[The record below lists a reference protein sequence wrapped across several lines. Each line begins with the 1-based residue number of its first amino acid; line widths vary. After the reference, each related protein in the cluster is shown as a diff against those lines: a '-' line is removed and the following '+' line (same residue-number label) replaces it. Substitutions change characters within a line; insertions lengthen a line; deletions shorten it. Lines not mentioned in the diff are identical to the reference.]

1 MKARS
6 FLLAVA
12 ATVVLLLTTALGLW
26 WAMAQQSPL
35 KIVGQPLVLP
45 RAARFV
51 PRNASLSLHW
61 LADPGRMPAYAQAV
75 APVSRRRQARDSTQQ
90 LRDGAFA
97 LAGLDFVGELAD
109 WIGPQVSL
117 SLFAPVSDAPAGWV
131 LALTSLDQDGAKRF
145 LQRFWQT
152 RSLAGTDLQ
161 ISRYRGMGVISG
173 RGALLGQDPQPI
185 ATALI
190 DDDLLLIA
198 SSRGVLEQSLDVSQL
213 DALHQLGDEALVADL
228 QQLGRG
234 AALLTA
240 DPVAMATWLGMP
252 RSISDDDDL
261 VGLVAALEPKGTAL
275 DLDAVLRFRQPLGG
289 AGTGGLQS
297 QSLMRS
303 AGGSASALALLSDP
317 AGLLSP
323 HDQDPVAQWL
333 APVLEETLQTLG
345 AEGASAVVGLDAG
358 PLLWKQGEE
367 GWLLGT
373 SSDQPGLE
381 AVDADLQVKG
391 LVRSAL
397 PSDGSALEVWTR
409 LARQRQRG
417 EASLQAQLAVALE
430 RESGQDW
437 WGQTLDALTTRQD
450 HSALEPRLDQLRALQ
465 DDGAAPLAQ
474 QLALATEPSR
484 AQLQKWRPWNLI
496 QSVAGRPLLPA
507 VKELALAVGTDQ
519 EEGSGEEGAG
529 QAGSHRLRLRAQL
542 RFG

>member
-12 ATVVLLLTTALGLW
+12 AAVLVLLTTALGLW

-35 KIVGQPLVLP
+35 KIVGQALVLP

-51 PRNASLSLHW
+51 PKDASLSLHW
-61 LADPGRMPAYAQAV
+61 LSDPVRMPAYAQAV

-117 SLFAPVSDAPAGWV
+117 SLLAPVADAPAGWV

-173 RGALLGQDPQPI
+173 RGALLGREPQPI

-213 DALHQLGDEALVADL
+213 DALHQLGDSALEADL
-228 QQLGRG
+228 KQLGRG

-240 DPVAMATWLGMP
+240 DPAAMATWLGMP
-252 RSISDDDDL
+252 SSISDRDDL
-261 VGLVAALEPKGTAL
+261 VGLVAALDPKGTAL
-275 DLDAVLRFRQPLGG
+275 NLDAVLRFRQPLGS
-289 AGTGGLQS
+289 AGNGITLS
-297 QSLMRS
+297 HSLLRS
-303 AGGSASALALLSDP
+303 AGGSASALAVLSDP
-317 AGLLSP
+317 AALLSP
-323 HDQDPVAQWL
+323 QSDAPVAQWL
-333 APVLEETLQTLG
+333 APVLQETLQTLG

-358 PLLWKQGEE
+358 PLLWEQGEE

-381 AVDADLQVKG
+381 AVDADLQAKG

-450 HSALEPRLDQLRALQ
+450 HAALEPRLDQLRALQ
-465 DDGAAPLAQ
+465 DEGAAPLAQ

-484 AQLQKWRPWNLI
+484 AQLQKWRPWSLI
-496 QSVAGRPLLPA
+496 QSVAGQPLLPA
-507 VKELALAVGTDQ
+507 VQELALAAGPDQ
-519 EEGSGEEGAG
+519 EEGAG
-529 QAGSHRLRLRAQL
+529 QAGSNRLRLRAQL

>member
-12 ATVVLLLTTALGLW
+12 VAVLLLLSTALGLW
-26 WAMAQQSPL
+26 WAMAEQSPL
-35 KIVGQPLVLP
+35 KLVGQPLVLP

-51 PRNASLSLHW
+51 PRDASLSLHW
-61 LADPGRMPAYAQAV
+61 LTDPVRMPAYAQAV
-75 APVSRRRQARDSTQQ
+75 APVSRRRQARDTTQQ

-97 LAGLDFVGELAD
+97 LAGLDFSGELAD

-117 SLFAPVSDAPAGWV
+117 SLFAPVADAPAGWV

-173 RGALLGQDPQPI
+173 RGALLGRDPQPI

-213 DALHQLGDEALVADL
+213 DALHQLGDQALAADL

-252 RSISDDDDL
+252 NAISDHDDL

-275 DLDAVLRFRQPLGG
+275 NLDAVLRFRQPLGSSG
-289 AGTGGLQS
+289 NGVTLS
-297 QSLMRS
+297 QSLLRS
-303 AGGSASALALLSDP
+303 AGGSASALAVLSDP

-323 HDQDPVAQWL
+323 DSQDPVAQWL
-333 APVLEETLQTLG
+333 APVLKDTLQTLG
-345 AEGASAVVGLDAG
+345 SEGASAVVGLDTG
-358 PLLWKQGEE
+358 PLLWKQGEA

-373 SSDQPGLE
+373 THAAPGLE
-381 AVDADLQVKG
+381 AVDKELQAKG
-391 LVRSAL
+391 LVRSVL

-430 RESGQDW
+430 RESDQDW
-437 WGQTLDALTTRQD
+437 WGQTRDALTTRQD
-450 HSALEPRLDQLRALQ
+450 HSALDPRLDQLKALQ
-465 DDGAAPLAQ
+465 DEGTAPLAQ

-484 AQLQKWRPWNLI
+484 AQLQKWRPWSLI

-507 VKELALAVGTDQ
+507 VQELALAAGTDQ
-519 EEGSGEEGAG
+519 EDGAD
-529 QAGSHRLRLRAQL
+529 QAGSNRLRVRAQL

>member
-12 ATVVLLLTTALGLW
+12 AAVLLLLTTALGFW
-26 WAMAQQSPL
+26 WAMAKQSPL
-35 KIVGQPLVLP
+35 KLVGQPLVLP

-51 PRNASLSLHW
+51 PRDASLSLHW
-61 LADPGRMPAYAQAV
+61 LSDPVRMPAYAQAV

-97 LAGLDFVGELAD
+97 LAGLDFSGELAD

-117 SLFAPVSDAPAGWV
+117 SLVAPVADAPAGWV

-173 RGALLGQDPQPI
+173 RGALLGRDPQPI

-213 DALHQLGDEALVADL
+213 DALHQLGDQDLVADL

-252 RSISDDDDL
+252 SSISDHDDL

-275 DLDAVLRFRQPLGG
+275 NLDAVLRFRQPLGSSG
-289 AGTGGLQS
+289 NGVTLS
-297 QSLMRS
+297 QSLLRS
-303 AGGSASALALLSDP
+303 AGGSASALAVLSDP

-323 HDQDPVAQWL
+323 NSQDPVAQWL
-333 APVLEETLQTLG
+333 APVLKDTLQTLG
-345 AEGASAVVGLDAG
+345 SEGASAVVGLDSG
-358 PLLWKQGEE
+358 PLLWKQGEA

-373 SSDQPGLE
+373 THAAPGLE
-381 AVDADLQVKG
+381 AVDKELQAKG
-391 LVRSAL
+391 LVRSVL

-430 RESGQDW
+430 RESDQDW

-450 HSALEPRLDQLRALQ
+450 HSALDPRLDQLKALQ
-465 DDGAAPLAQ
+465 DEGTAPLAQ

-484 AQLQKWRPWNLI
+484 AQLQKWRPWSLI

-507 VKELALAVGTDQ
+507 VQELALAAGTDQ
-519 EEGSGEEGAG
+519 EDGAD
-529 QAGSHRLRLRAQL
+529 QAGSSRLRVRAQL

>member
-12 ATVVLLLTTALGLW
+12 AAVLVLLTTALGLW

-35 KIVGQPLVLP
+35 KLVGQPLVLP

-51 PRNASLSLHW
+51 PKDASLSLHW
-61 LADPGRMPAYAQAV
+61 LSDPVRMPAYAQAV
-75 APVSRRRQARDSTQQ
+75 APVSRRRQARDSTRQ

-97 LAGLDFVGELAD
+97 LAGLDFVGELSD
-109 WIGPQVSL
+109 WIGPQVSF
-117 SLFAPVSDAPAGWV
+117 SLLAPVADAPAGWV

-173 RGALLGQDPQPI
+173 RGALLGREPQPI

-213 DALHQLGDEALVADL
+213 DALHQLGDAALEADL
-228 QQLGRG
+228 KQLGRG

-240 DPVAMATWLGMP
+240 DPAAMATWLGMP
-252 RSISDDDDL
+252 SPISDHDDL

-275 DLDAVLRFRQPLGG
+275 NLDAVLRFRQPLGSVG
-289 AGTGGLQS
+289 NGVTLS

-323 HDQDPVAQWL
+323 QSEDPVAQWL
-333 APVLEETLQTLG
+333 APVLQETLQTLG
-345 AEGASAVVGLDAG
+345 DEGASAVVGLDKG
-358 PLLWKQGEE
+358 PLLWEQGEE

-381 AVDADLQVKG
+381 AVDADLQAKG

-450 HSALEPRLDQLRALQ
+450 HSAIEPRLDQLLALQ
-465 DDGAAPLAQ
+465 DEGAPPLAQ
-474 QLALATEPSR
+474 QLALGTELSR
-484 AQLQKWRPWNLI
+484 AQLQKWRPWSLI
-496 QSVAGRPLLPA
+496 QSVAGRTLLPA
-507 VKELALAVGTDQ
+507 VQELAVAAGPDQ
-519 EEGSGEEGAG
+519 EEGVG
-529 QAGSHRLRLRAQL
+529 QAGSNRLRLRAQL

>member
-12 ATVVLLLTTALGLW
+12 AAVLVLLTTALGLW

-35 KIVGQPLVLP
+35 KIVGQALVLP

-51 PRNASLSLHW
+51 PKDASLSLHW
-61 LADPGRMPAYAQAV
+61 LSDPVRMPAYAQAV

-117 SLFAPVSDAPAGWV
+117 SLLAPVADAPAGWV

-173 RGALLGQDPQPI
+173 RGALLGREPQPI

-213 DALHQLGDEALVADL
+213 DALHQLGDAALEADL
-228 QQLGRG
+228 KQLGRG

-240 DPVAMATWLGMP
+240 DPAAMATWLGMP
-252 RSISDDDDL
+252 SSISDRDDL
-261 VGLVAALEPKGTAL
+261 VGLVAALDPKGTAL
-275 DLDAVLRFRQPLGG
+275 NLDAVLRFRQPLGS
-289 AGTGGLQS
+289 AGNGITLS
-297 QSLMRS
+297 HSLMRS
-303 AGGSASALALLSDP
+303 AGGSASALAVLSDP
-317 AGLLSP
+317 AALLSP
-323 HDQDPVAQWL
+323 QSDAPVAQWL
-333 APVLEETLQTLG
+333 APVLQETLQTLG

-358 PLLWKQGEE
+358 PLLWEQGEE

-381 AVDADLQVKG
+381 AVDADLQAKG

-450 HSALEPRLDQLRALQ
+450 HAALEPRLDQLRALQ
-465 DDGAAPLAQ
+465 DEGAAPLAQ

-484 AQLQKWRPWNLI
+484 AQLQKWRPWSLI
-496 QSVAGRPLLPA
+496 QSVAGQPLLPA
-507 VKELALAVGTDQ
+507 VQELALAAGPDQ
-519 EEGSGEEGAG
+519 EEGAG
-529 QAGSHRLRLRAQL
+529 QAGSNRLRLRAQL

>member
-1 MKARS
+1 MKARP

-12 ATVVLLLTTALGLW
+12 AAVLVLLTTALGLW

-35 KIVGQPLVLP
+35 KLVGQPLVLP

-51 PRNASLSLHW
+51 PKDASLSLHW
-61 LADPGRMPAYAQAV
+61 LSDPVRMPAYAQAV

-117 SLFAPVSDAPAGWV
+117 SLIAPVADVPAGWV

-161 ISRYRGMGVISG
+161 ISRYRGMGLISG
-173 RGALLGQDPQPI
+173 RGALLGREPQPI

-213 DALHQLGDEALVADL
+213 DALHQLGDAALEADL
-228 QQLGRG
+228 KQLGRG

-240 DPVAMATWLGMP
+240 DPAAMATWLGIP
-252 RSISDDDDL
+252 SSISDRDDF
-261 VGLVAALEPKGTAL
+261 VGLVAGLEPKGTAL
-275 DLDAVLRFRQPLGG
+275 NLDAVLRFRQPLGS
-289 AGTGGLQS
+289 AGNGVTLS

-303 AGGSASALALLSDP
+303 AGGSASALAVLSDP
-317 AGLLSP
+317 AALLSP
-323 HDQDPVAQWL
+323 QSEDPVAQWL
-333 APVLEETLQTLG
+333 APVLQETLQTLG
-345 AEGASAVVGLDAG
+345 AEAASAVVGLDAG
-358 PLLWKQGEE
+358 PLLWEQGEE

-381 AVDADLQVKG
+381 AVDADLQAKG

-397 PSDGSALEVWTR
+397 PSDDSVLEVWTR
-409 LARQRQRG
+409 LARQQQRG

-450 HSALEPRLDQLRALQ
+450 YSALEPRLDQLQALQ
-465 DDGAAPLAQ
+465 DEGAAPLAQ

-484 AQLQKWRPWNLI
+484 AQLQKWRPWSLI

-507 VKELALAVGTDQ
+507 VQELAVAAGLDQ
-519 EEGSGEEGAG
+519 EEGAG
-529 QAGSHRLRLRAQL
+529 QEGSNRLRLRAQL

>member
-12 ATVVLLLTTALGLW
+12 AAVLVLLTTALGLW

-35 KIVGQPLVLP
+35 KIVGQALVLP

-51 PRNASLSLHW
+51 PKDASLTLHW
-61 LADPGRMPAYAQAV
+61 LSDPVRMPAYAQAV

-117 SLFAPVSDAPAGWV
+117 SLLAPVADAPAGWV

-173 RGALLGQDPQPI
+173 RGALLGREPQPI

-213 DALHQLGDEALVADL
+213 DALHQLGDSALEADL
-228 QQLGRG
+228 KQLGRG

-240 DPVAMATWLGMP
+240 DPAAMATWLGMP
-252 RSISDDDDL
+252 SSISDRDDL
-261 VGLVAALEPKGTAL
+261 VGLVAALDPKGTAL
-275 DLDAVLRFRQPLGG
+275 NLDAVLRFRQPLGS
-289 AGTGGLQS
+289 AGNGITLS
-297 QSLMRS
+297 HSLMRS

-317 AGLLSP
+317 AALLSP
-323 HDQDPVAQWL
+323 QSEAPVAQWL
-333 APVLEETLQTLG
+333 APVLQETLQTLG

-358 PLLWKQGEE
+358 PLLWEQGEE

-381 AVDADLQVKG
+381 AVDADLQSKG

-450 HSALEPRLDQLRALQ
+450 HAALEPRLDQLRALQ
-465 DDGAAPLAQ
+465 DEGAAPLAQ

-484 AQLQKWRPWNLI
+484 AQLQKWRPWSLI
-496 QSVAGRPLLPA
+496 QSVAGQPLLPA
-507 VKELALAVGTDQ
+507 VQELALAAGPDQ
-519 EEGSGEEGAG
+519 EEGAG
-529 QAGSHRLRLRAQL
+529 QAGSNRLRLRAQL

>member
-12 ATVVLLLTTALGLW
+12 AAVLLLLTTALGFW
-26 WAMAQQSPL
+26 WAMAKQSPL
-35 KIVGQPLVLP
+35 KLVGQPLVLP

-51 PRNASLSLHW
+51 PREASLSLHW
-61 LADPGRMPAYAQAV
+61 LSDPVRMPAYAQAV

-97 LAGLDFVGELAD
+97 LAGLDFSGELAD

-117 SLFAPVSDAPAGWV
+117 SLFAPVADAPAGWV

-173 RGALLGQDPQPI
+173 RGALLGRDPQPI

-213 DALHQLGDEALVADL
+213 DALHQLGDQALVADL

-252 RSISDDDDL
+252 NAISDHDDL

-275 DLDAVLRFRQPLGG
+275 NLDAVLRFRQPLGSSG
-289 AGTGGLQS
+289 NGVTLS
-297 QSLMRS
+297 QSLLRS
-303 AGGSASALALLSDP
+303 AGGSASALAVLSDP

-323 HDQDPVAQWL
+323 NSQDPVAQWL
-333 APVLEETLQTLG
+333 APVLKDTLQTLG
-345 AEGASAVVGLDAG
+345 SEGASAVVGLDTG
-358 PLLWKQGEE
+358 PLLWKQGEA

-373 SSDQPGLE
+373 THAAPGLE
-381 AVDADLQVKG
+381 AVDKELQAKG
-391 LVRSAL
+391 LVRSVL

-430 RESGQDW
+430 RESDQDW

-450 HSALEPRLDQLRALQ
+450 HSALDPRLDQLKALQ
-465 DDGAAPLAQ
+465 DEGTAPLAQ

-484 AQLQKWRPWNLI
+484 AQLQKWRPWSLI

-507 VKELALAVGTDQ
+507 VQELALAAGTDQ
-519 EEGSGEEGAG
+519 EDGAD
-529 QAGSHRLRLRAQL
+529 QAGSSRLRVRAQL

>member
-12 ATVVLLLTTALGLW
+12 AAVLVLLTTALGLW
-26 WAMAQQSPL
+26 WAMAKQSPL
-35 KIVGQPLVLP
+35 KIVGQALVLP

-51 PRNASLSLHW
+51 PKDASLSLHW
-61 LADPGRMPAYAQAV
+61 LSDPVRMPAYAQAV
-75 APVSRRRQARDSTQQ
+75 APVSRRRQARDNTQQ

-117 SLFAPVSDAPAGWV
+117 SLLAPVADAPAGWV

-173 RGALLGQDPQPI
+173 RGALLGREPQPI

-213 DALHQLGDEALVADL
+213 DALHQLGDSALEADL
-228 QQLGRG
+228 KQLGRG

-240 DPVAMATWLGMP
+240 DPAAMATWLGMP
-252 RSISDDDDL
+252 SSISDRDDL
-261 VGLVAALEPKGTAL
+261 VGLVAALDPKGTAL
-275 DLDAVLRFRQPLGG
+275 NLDAVLRFRQPLGS
-289 AGTGGLQS
+289 AGNGITLS
-297 QSLMRS
+297 HSLMRS
-303 AGGSASALALLSDP
+303 AGGSASALAVLSDP
-317 AGLLSP
+317 AALLSP
-323 HDQDPVAQWL
+323 QSEAPVAQWL
-333 APVLEETLQTLG
+333 APVLQETLQTLG

-358 PLLWKQGEE
+358 PLLWEQGEE

-381 AVDADLQVKG
+381 AVDADLQAKG

-450 HSALEPRLDQLRALQ
+450 HAALEPRLDQLRALQ
-465 DDGAAPLAQ
+465 DEGAAPLAQ

-484 AQLQKWRPWNLI
+484 AQLQKWRPWSLI
-496 QSVAGRPLLPA
+496 QSVAGQPLLPA
-507 VKELALAVGTDQ
+507 VQELALAAGPDQ
-519 EEGSGEEGAG
+519 EEGAG
-529 QAGSHRLRLRAQL
+529 QAGSSRLRLRAQL

>member
-1 MKARS
+1 MKAHS

-12 ATVVLLLTTALGLW
+12 VAVLLLLSTALGLW
-26 WAMAQQSPL
+26 WAMAEQSPL
-35 KIVGQPLVLP
+35 KLVGQPLVLP

-51 PRNASLSLHW
+51 PRDASLSLHW
-61 LADPGRMPAYAQAV
+61 LTDPVRMPAYAQAV
-75 APVSRRRQARDSTQQ
+75 APVSRRRQARDTTQQ

-97 LAGLDFVGELAD
+97 LAGLDFSGELAD

-117 SLFAPVSDAPAGWV
+117 SLFAPVADAPAGWV

-173 RGALLGQDPQPI
+173 RGALLGRDPQPI

-213 DALHQLGDEALVADL
+213 DALHQLGDQALAADL

-252 RSISDDDDL
+252 NAISDHDDL

-275 DLDAVLRFRQPLGG
+275 NLDAVLRFRQPLGSSG
-289 AGTGGLQS
+289 NGVTLS
-297 QSLMRS
+297 QSLLRS
-303 AGGSASALALLSDP
+303 AGGSASALAVLSDP

-323 HDQDPVAQWL
+323 DSQDPVAQWL
-333 APVLEETLQTLG
+333 APVLKDTLQTLG
-345 AEGASAVVGLDAG
+345 SEGASAVVGLDTG
-358 PLLWKQGEE
+358 PLLWKQGEA

-373 SSDQPGLE
+373 THAAPGLE
-381 AVDADLQVKG
+381 AVDKELQAKG
-391 LVRSAL
+391 LVRSVL

-430 RESGQDW
+430 RESDQDW

-450 HSALEPRLDQLRALQ
+450 HSALDPRLDQLKALQ
-465 DDGAAPLAQ
+465 DEGTAPLAQ

-484 AQLQKWRPWNLI
+484 AQLQKWRPWSLI

-507 VKELALAVGTDQ
+507 VQELALAAGTDQ
-519 EEGSGEEGAG
+519 EDGAD
-529 QAGSHRLRLRAQL
+529 QAGSNRLRVRAQL

>member
-12 ATVVLLLTTALGLW
+12 AAVLLLLTTALGFW
-26 WAMAQQSPL
+26 WAMAKQSPL
-35 KIVGQPLVLP
+35 KLVGQPLVLP

-51 PRNASLSLHW
+51 PRDASLSLHW
-61 LADPGRMPAYAQAV
+61 LSDPVRMPAYAQAV

-97 LAGLDFVGELAD
+97 LAGLDFSGELAD

-117 SLFAPVSDAPAGWV
+117 FLVAPVADAPAGWV

-173 RGALLGQDPQPI
+173 RGALLGRDPQPI

-213 DALHQLGDEALVADL
+213 DALHQLGDQALAADL

-252 RSISDDDDL
+252 NAISDHDDL

-275 DLDAVLRFRQPLGG
+275 NLDAVLRFRQPLGSSG
-289 AGTGGLQS
+289 NGVTLS
-297 QSLMRS
+297 QSLLRS
-303 AGGSASALALLSDP
+303 AGGSASALAVLSDP

-323 HDQDPVAQWL
+323 DSQDPVAQWL
-333 APVLEETLQTLG
+333 APVLKDTLQTLG
-345 AEGASAVVGLDAG
+345 SEGASAVVGLDTG
-358 PLLWKQGEE
+358 PLLWKQGEA

-373 SSDQPGLE
+373 THAAPGLE
-381 AVDADLQVKG
+381 AVDKELQAKG
-391 LVRSAL
+391 LVRSVL

-409 LARQRQRG
+409 IARQRQRG

-430 RESGQDW
+430 RESDQDW

-450 HSALEPRLDQLRALQ
+450 HSALDPRLDN
-465 DDGAAPLAQ
+465 
-474 QLALATEPSR
+474 SR
-484 AQLQKWRPWNLI
+484 PCRTRGRRLWHSSWHWRP
-496 QSVAGRPLLPA
+496 SPVALSS
-507 VKELALAVGTDQ
+507 K
-519 EEGSGEEGAG
+519 SGDPGV
-529 QAGSHRLRLRAQL
+529 
-542 RFG
+542 

>member
-12 ATVVLLLTTALGLW
+12 AAVLVLLTTALGLW

-35 KIVGQPLVLP
+35 KIVGQALVLP

-51 PRNASLSLHW
+51 PKDASLSLHW
-61 LADPGRMPAYAQAV
+61 LSDPVRMPAYAQAV

-117 SLFAPVSDAPAGWV
+117 SLLAPVADAPAGWV

-173 RGALLGQDPQPI
+173 RGALLGREPQPI

-213 DALHQLGDEALVADL
+213 DALHQLGDSALEADL
-228 QQLGRG
+228 KQLGRG

-240 DPVAMATWLGMP
+240 DPAAMATWLGMP
-252 RSISDDDDL
+252 SSISDRDDL
-261 VGLVAALEPKGTAL
+261 VGLVAALDPKGTAL
-275 DLDAVLRFRQPLGG
+275 NLDAVLRFRQPLGS
-289 AGTGGLQS
+289 AGNGITLS
-297 QSLMRS
+297 HSLLRS
-303 AGGSASALALLSDP
+303 AGGSASALAVLSDP
-317 AGLLSP
+317 AALLSP
-323 HDQDPVAQWL
+323 QSDAPVAQWL
-333 APVLEETLQTLG
+333 APVLQETLQTLG

-358 PLLWKQGEE
+358 PLLWEQGEE

-381 AVDADLQVKG
+381 AVDADLQAKG

-397 PSDGSALEVWTR
+397 PSEGSALEVWTR

-450 HSALEPRLDQLRALQ
+450 HAALEPRLDQLRALQ
-465 DDGAAPLAQ
+465 DEGAAPLAQ

-484 AQLQKWRPWNLI
+484 AQLQKWRPWSLI
-496 QSVAGRPLLPA
+496 QSVAGQPLLPA
-507 VKELALAVGTDQ
+507 VQELALAAGPDQ
-519 EEGSGEEGAG
+519 EEGAG
-529 QAGSHRLRLRAQL
+529 QAGSNRLRLRAQL

>member
-12 ATVVLLLTTALGLW
+12 AAVLVLLTTALGLW

-35 KIVGQPLVLP
+35 KIVGQALVLP

-51 PRNASLSLHW
+51 PKDASLSLHW
-61 LADPGRMPAYAQAV
+61 LSDPVRMPAYAQAV

-117 SLFAPVSDAPAGWV
+117 SLLAPVADAPAGWV

-173 RGALLGQDPQPI
+173 RGALLGRDPQPI

-213 DALHQLGDEALVADL
+213 DALHQLGDLALEADL
-228 QQLGRG
+228 KQLGRG

-240 DPVAMATWLGMP
+240 DPAAMATWLGMP
-252 RSISDDDDL
+252 SSISDRDDL
-261 VGLVAALEPKGTAL
+261 VGLVAALDPKGTAL
-275 DLDAVLRFRQPLGG
+275 NLDAVLRFRQPLGS
-289 AGTGGLQS
+289 AGNGITLS
-297 QSLMRS
+297 HSLMRS
-303 AGGSASALALLSDP
+303 AGGSASALAVLSDP
-317 AGLLSP
+317 AALLSP
-323 HDQDPVAQWL
+323 QSDAPVAQWL
-333 APVLEETLQTLG
+333 APVLQETLQTLG

-358 PLLWKQGEE
+358 PLLWEQGEE

-381 AVDADLQVKG
+381 AVDADLQAKG

-450 HSALEPRLDQLRALQ
+450 HAALEPRLDQLRALQ
-465 DDGAAPLAQ
+465 DEGAAPLAQ

-484 AQLQKWRPWNLI
+484 AQLQKWRPWSLI
-496 QSVAGRPLLPA
+496 QSVAGQPLLPA
-507 VKELALAVGTDQ
+507 VQELALAAGPDQ
-519 EEGSGEEGAG
+519 EEGAG
-529 QAGSHRLRLRAQL
+529 QAGSNRLRLRAQL

>member
-12 ATVVLLLTTALGLW
+12 AAVLVLLTSALGLW

-35 KIVGQPLVLP
+35 KIVGQALVLP

-51 PRNASLSLHW
+51 PKDASLSLHW
-61 LADPGRMPAYAQAV
+61 LSDPVRMPAYAQAV
-75 APVSRRRQARDSTQQ
+75 APVSRRRQARNSTQQ

-117 SLFAPVSDAPAGWV
+117 SLLAPVADAPAGWV

-173 RGALLGQDPQPI
+173 RGALLGRDPQPI

-213 DALHQLGDEALVADL
+213 DALHQLGDSALEADL
-228 QQLGRG
+228 KQLGRG

-240 DPVAMATWLGMP
+240 DPAAMATWLGMP
-252 RSISDDDDL
+252 SSISAREDL
-261 VGLVAALEPKGTAL
+261 VGLVAALDPKGTAL
-275 DLDAVLRFRQPLGG
+275 NLDAVLRFRQPLGS
-289 AGTGGLQS
+289 AGNGITLS
-297 QSLMRS
+297 HSLMRS
-303 AGGSASALALLSDP
+303 AGGSASALAVLSDP
-317 AGLLSP
+317 AALLSP
-323 HDQDPVAQWL
+323 QSDAPVAQWL
-333 APVLEETLQTLG
+333 APVLQETLQTLG

-358 PLLWKQGEE
+358 PLLWEQGEE

-381 AVDADLQVKG
+381 AVDADLQAKG

-430 RESGQDW
+430 RESGEDW

-450 HSALEPRLDQLRALQ
+450 HAALEPRLDQLRALQ
-465 DDGAAPLAQ
+465 DEGAAPLAQ

-484 AQLQKWRPWNLI
+484 AQLQKWRPWSLI
-496 QSVAGRPLLPA
+496 QSVAGKPLLPA
-507 VKELALAVGTDQ
+507 VQELALAAGPDQ
-519 EEGSGEEGAG
+519 EEGSG
-529 QAGSHRLRLRAQL
+529 QAGSNRLRFRAQL

>member
-12 ATVVLLLTTALGLW
+12 AAVLVLLTTALGLW

-35 KIVGQPLVLP
+35 KIVGQALVLP

-51 PRNASLSLHW
+51 PKDASLSLHW
-61 LADPGRMPAYAQAV
+61 LSDPVRMPAYAQAV

-117 SLFAPVSDAPAGWV
+117 SLLAPVADAPAGWV

-173 RGALLGQDPQPI
+173 RGALLGREPQPI

-213 DALHQLGDEALVADL
+213 DALHQLGDLALEADL
-228 QQLGRG
+228 KQLGRG

-240 DPVAMATWLGMP
+240 DPAAMATWLGMP
-252 RSISDDDDL
+252 SSISDRDDL
-261 VGLVAALEPKGTAL
+261 VGLVAALDPKGTAL
-275 DLDAVLRFRQPLGG
+275 NLDAVLRFRQPLGS
-289 AGTGGLQS
+289 AGNGITLS
-297 QSLMRS
+297 HSLMRS
-303 AGGSASALALLSDP
+303 AGGSASALAVLSDP
-317 AGLLSP
+317 AALLSP
-323 HDQDPVAQWL
+323 QSEAPVAQWL
-333 APVLEETLQTLG
+333 APVLQETLQTLG

-358 PLLWKQGEE
+358 PLLWEQGEE

-381 AVDADLQVKG
+381 AVDADLQAKG

-450 HSALEPRLDQLRALQ
+450 HAALEPRLDQLRALQ
-465 DDGAAPLAQ
+465 DEGAAPLSQ
-474 QLALATEPSR
+474 QLALAKEPSR
-484 AQLQKWRPWNLI
+484 AQLQKWRPWSLI
-496 QSVAGRPLLPA
+496 QSVAGQPLLPA
-507 VKELALAVGTDQ
+507 VQELALAAGPDQ
-519 EEGSGEEGAG
+519 EEGAG
-529 QAGSHRLRLRAQL
+529 QAGSNRLRLRAQL

>member
-1 MKARS
+1 MKARP

-12 ATVVLLLTTALGLW
+12 AAVLVLLTTALGLW

-35 KIVGQPLVLP
+35 KLVGQPLVLP

-51 PRNASLSLHW
+51 PKDASLSLHW
-61 LADPGRMPAYAQAV
+61 LSDPVRMPAYAQAV
-75 APVSRRRQARDSTQQ
+75 APVSRRRQARDSTRQ

-117 SLFAPVSDAPAGWV
+117 SLLAPVADAPAGWV

-173 RGALLGQDPQPI
+173 RGALLGREPQPI

-213 DALHQLGDEALVADL
+213 DALHQLGDAALEADL
-228 QQLGRG
+228 KQLGRG

-252 RSISDDDDL
+252 SSISDHDDL

-275 DLDAVLRFRQPLGG
+275 NLDAVLRFRQPLGSVG
-289 AGTGGLQS
+289 NGVALS

-323 HDQDPVAQWL
+323 QSEDPIAQWL

-345 AEGASAVVGLDAG
+345 DEGASAVVGLDAG
-358 PLLWKQGEE
+358 PLLWEQGEE

-381 AVDADLQVKG
+381 AVDADLQAKG

-397 PSDGSALEVWTR
+397 PSDGSVLEVWTR

-450 HSALEPRLDQLRALQ
+450 HSAIEPRLDQLRALQ
-465 DDGAAPLAQ
+465 DEGAAPLAQ

-484 AQLQKWRPWNLI
+484 AQLQKWRPWSLI

-507 VKELALAVGTDQ
+507 VQELAVAAGPDQ
-519 EEGSGEEGAG
+519 EEGAG
-529 QAGSHRLRLRAQL
+529 QAGSNRLRLRAQL

>member
-12 ATVVLLLTTALGLW
+12 AAVLVLLTTALGLW

-35 KIVGQPLVLP
+35 KLVGQPLVLP

-51 PRNASLSLHW
+51 PKDASLSLHW
-61 LADPGRMPAYAQAV
+61 LSDPVRMPAYAQAV
-75 APVSRRRQARDSTQQ
+75 APVSRRRQARDSTRQ

-97 LAGLDFVGELAD
+97 LAGLDFVGELSD

-117 SLFAPVSDAPAGWV
+117 SLLAPVADAPAGWV

-173 RGALLGQDPQPI
+173 RGALLGREPQPI

-213 DALHQLGDEALVADL
+213 DALHQLGDAALEADL
-228 QQLGRG
+228 KQLGRG

-240 DPVAMATWLGMP
+240 DPAAMATWLGMP
-252 RSISDDDDL
+252 SPISDHDDL

-275 DLDAVLRFRQPLGG
+275 NLDAVLRFRQPLGSVG
-289 AGTGGLQS
+289 NGVTLS

-323 HDQDPVAQWL
+323 QSEDPVAQWL
-333 APVLEETLQTLG
+333 APVLQETLQTLG
-345 AEGASAVVGLDAG
+345 DEGASAVVGLDKG
-358 PLLWKQGEE
+358 PLLWEQGEE

-381 AVDADLQVKG
+381 AVDADLQAKG

-450 HSALEPRLDQLRALQ
+450 HSAIEPRLDQLLALQ
-465 DDGAAPLAQ
+465 DEGAPPLAQ
-474 QLALATEPSR
+474 QLALGTELSR
-484 AQLQKWRPWNLI
+484 AQLQKWRPWSLI
-496 QSVAGRPLLPA
+496 QSVAGRTLLPA
-507 VKELALAVGTDQ
+507 VRELAVAAGPDQ
-519 EEGSGEEGAG
+519 EEGVG
-529 QAGSHRLRLRAQL
+529 QAGSNRLRLRAQL

>member
-12 ATVVLLLTTALGLW
+12 AAVLLLLTTALGFW
-26 WAMAQQSPL
+26 WAMAKQSPL
-35 KIVGQPLVLP
+35 KLVGQPLVLP

-51 PRNASLSLHW
+51 PREASLSLHW
-61 LADPGRMPAYAQAV
+61 LSDPVRMPAYAQAV

-97 LAGLDFVGELAD
+97 LAGLDFSGELAD

-117 SLFAPVSDAPAGWV
+117 SLFAPVADAPAGWV

-173 RGALLGQDPQPI
+173 RGALLGRDPQPI

-213 DALHQLGDEALVADL
+213 DALHQLGDQALVADL

-252 RSISDDDDL
+252 SSISDHDDL

-275 DLDAVLRFRQPLGG
+275 NLDAVLRFRQPLGSSG
-289 AGTGGLQS
+289 NGVTLS
-297 QSLMRS
+297 QSLLRS
-303 AGGSASALALLSDP
+303 AGGSASALAVLSDP

-323 HDQDPVAQWL
+323 NSQDPVAQWL
-333 APVLEETLQTLG
+333 APVLKDTLQTLG
-345 AEGASAVVGLDAG
+345 SEGASAVVGLDTG
-358 PLLWKQGEE
+358 PLLWKQGEA

-373 SSDQPGLE
+373 THAAPGLE
-381 AVDADLQVKG
+381 AVDKELQAKG
-391 LVRSAL
+391 LVRSVL

-430 RESGQDW
+430 RESDQDW

-450 HSALEPRLDQLRALQ
+450 HSALDPRLDQLKALQ
-465 DDGAAPLAQ
+465 DEGTAPLAQ

-484 AQLQKWRPWNLI
+484 AQLQKWRPWSLI

-507 VKELALAVGTDQ
+507 VQELALAAGTDQ
-519 EEGSGEEGAG
+519 EDGADQEGS
-529 QAGSHRLRLRAQL
+529 SRLRVRAQL

>member
-12 ATVVLLLTTALGLW
+12 AAVLLLLTTALGFW
-26 WAMAQQSPL
+26 WAMAKQSPL
-35 KIVGQPLVLP
+35 KLVGQPLVLP

-51 PRNASLSLHW
+51 PRDASLSLHW
-61 LADPGRMPAYAQAV
+61 LSDPVRMPAYAQAV

-97 LAGLDFVGELAD
+97 LAGLDFSGELAD

-117 SLFAPVSDAPAGWV
+117 SLVAPVADAPAGWV

-173 RGALLGQDPQPI
+173 RGALLGRDPQPI

-213 DALHQLGDEALVADL
+213 DALHQLGDQALVADL

-252 RSISDDDDL
+252 SSISDHDDL

-275 DLDAVLRFRQPLGG
+275 NLDAVLRFRQPLGSSG
-289 AGTGGLQS
+289 NGVTLS
-297 QSLMRS
+297 QSLLRS
-303 AGGSASALALLSDP
+303 AGGSASALAVLSDP

-323 HDQDPVAQWL
+323 NSQDPVAQWL
-333 APVLEETLQTLG
+333 APVLKDTLQTLG
-345 AEGASAVVGLDAG
+345 SEGASAVVGLDTG
-358 PLLWKQGEE
+358 PLLWKQGEV

-373 SSDQPGLE
+373 THAAPGLE
-381 AVDADLQVKG
+381 AVDKELQAKG
-391 LVRSAL
+391 LVRSVL

-430 RESGQDW
+430 RESDQDW

-450 HSALEPRLDQLRALQ
+450 HSALDPRLDQLKALQ
-465 DDGAAPLAQ
+465 DEGTAPLAQ

-484 AQLQKWRPWNLI
+484 AQLQKWRPWSLI

-507 VKELALAVGTDQ
+507 VQELALAAGTDQ
-519 EEGSGEEGAG
+519 EDGAD
-529 QAGSHRLRLRAQL
+529 QAGSSRLRVRAQL

>member
-12 ATVVLLLTTALGLW
+12 AAVLVLLTTALGLW

-35 KIVGQPLVLP
+35 KIVGQALVLP

-51 PRNASLSLHW
+51 PKDASLSLHW
-61 LADPGRMPAYAQAV
+61 LSDPVRMPAYAQAV

-117 SLFAPVSDAPAGWV
+117 SLIAPVADAPAGWV

-173 RGALLGQDPQPI
+173 RGALLGREPQPI

-213 DALHQLGDEALVADL
+213 DALHQLGDSALEADL
-228 QQLGRG
+228 KQLGRG

-240 DPVAMATWLGMP
+240 DPAAMATWLGMP
-252 RSISDDDDL
+252 SSISDRDDL
-261 VGLVAALEPKGTAL
+261 VGLVAALDPKGTAL
-275 DLDAVLRFRQPLGG
+275 NLDAVLRFRQPLGS
-289 AGTGGLQS
+289 AGNGITLS
-297 QSLMRS
+297 HSLLRS
-303 AGGSASALALLSDP
+303 AGGSASALAVLSDP
-317 AGLLSP
+317 AALLSP
-323 HDQDPVAQWL
+323 QSEAPVAQWL
-333 APVLEETLQTLG
+333 APVLQETLQTLG

-358 PLLWKQGEE
+358 PLLWEQGEE

-381 AVDADLQVKG
+381 AVDADLQAKG

-450 HSALEPRLDQLRALQ
+450 HAALEPRLDQLRALQ
-465 DDGAAPLAQ
+465 DEGAAPLAQ

-484 AQLQKWRPWNLI
+484 AQLQKWRPWRLI
-496 QSVAGRPLLPA
+496 QSVAGQPLLPA
-507 VKELALAVGTDQ
+507 VQELALAAGPDQ
-519 EEGSGEEGAG
+519 EEGAG
-529 QAGSHRLRLRAQL
+529 QGGSNRLRLRAQL

>member
-12 ATVVLLLTTALGLW
+12 AAVLLLLTTALGFW
-26 WAMAQQSPL
+26 WAMAKQSPL
-35 KIVGQPLVLP
+35 KLVGQPLVLP

-51 PRNASLSLHW
+51 PREASLSLHW
-61 LADPGRMPAYAQAV
+61 LSDPVRMPAYAQAV

-97 LAGLDFVGELAD
+97 LAGLDFSGELAD

-117 SLFAPVSDAPAGWV
+117 SLFAPVADAPAGWV

-173 RGALLGQDPQPI
+173 RGALLGRDPQPI

-213 DALHQLGDEALVADL
+213 DALHQLGDQALVADL

-252 RSISDDDDL
+252 NAISDHDDL

-275 DLDAVLRFRQPLGG
+275 NLDAVLRFRQPLGSSG
-289 AGTGGLQS
+289 NGVTLS
-297 QSLMRS
+297 QSLLRS
-303 AGGSASALALLSDP
+303 AGGSASALAVLSDP

-323 HDQDPVAQWL
+323 NSQDPVAQWL
-333 APVLEETLQTLG
+333 APVLKDTLQTLG
-345 AEGASAVVGLDAG
+345 SEGASAVVGLDTG
-358 PLLWKQGEE
+358 PLLWKQGEA

-373 SSDQPGLE
+373 THAAPGLE
-381 AVDADLQVKG
+381 AVDKELQAKG
-391 LVRSAL
+391 LVRSVL

-430 RESGQDW
+430 RESDQDW

-450 HSALEPRLDQLRALQ
+450 HSALDPRLDQLKALQ
-465 DDGAAPLAQ
+465 DEGTAPLAQ

-484 AQLQKWRPWNLI
+484 AQLQKWRPWSLI

-507 VKELALAVGTDQ
+507 VQELALAAGTDQ
-519 EEGSGEEGAG
+519 EDGAD
-529 QAGSHRLRLRAQL
+529 QAGSNRLRVRAQL

>member
-12 ATVVLLLTTALGLW
+12 AAVLLLLTTALGFW
-26 WAMAQQSPL
+26 WAMAKQSPL
-35 KIVGQPLVLP
+35 KLVGQPLVLP

-51 PRNASLSLHW
+51 PRDASLSLHW
-61 LADPGRMPAYAQAV
+61 LSDPVRMPAYAQAV

-97 LAGLDFVGELAD
+97 LAGLDFSGELAD

-117 SLFAPVSDAPAGWV
+117 SLVAPVADAPAGWV

-173 RGALLGQDPQPI
+173 RGALLGRDPQPI

-213 DALHQLGDEALVADL
+213 DALHQLGDQALVADL

-252 RSISDDDDL
+252 NSISDHDDL

-275 DLDAVLRFRQPLGG
+275 NLDAVLRFRQPLGSSG
-289 AGTGGLQS
+289 NGVTLS
-297 QSLMRS
+297 QSLLRS
-303 AGGSASALALLSDP
+303 AGGSASALAVLSDP

-323 HDQDPVAQWL
+323 NSQDPVAQWL
-333 APVLEETLQTLG
+333 APVLKDTLQKLG
-345 AEGASAVVGLDAG
+345 SEGASAVVGLDSG
-358 PLLWKQGEE
+358 PLLWKQGEA

-373 SSDQPGLE
+373 THAAPGLE
-381 AVDADLQVKG
+381 AVDKELQAKG
-391 LVRSAL
+391 LVRSVL

-430 RESGQDW
+430 RESDQDW

-450 HSALEPRLDQLRALQ
+450 HSALDPRLDQLKALQ
-465 DDGAAPLAQ
+465 DEGTAPLAQ

-484 AQLQKWRPWNLI
+484 AQLQKWRPWSLI

-507 VKELALAVGTDQ
+507 VQELALAAGTDQ
-519 EEGSGEEGAG
+519 EDGAD
-529 QAGSHRLRLRAQL
+529 QAGSNRLRVRAQL

>member
-12 ATVVLLLTTALGLW
+12 AAVLVLLTTALGLW

-35 KIVGQPLVLP
+35 KIVGQALVLP

-51 PRNASLSLHW
+51 PKDASLSLHW
-61 LADPGRMPAYAQAV
+61 LSDPVRMPAYAQAV

-97 LAGLDFVGELAD
+97 LAGLDFVGELAE

-117 SLFAPVSDAPAGWV
+117 SLLAPVADAPAGWV

-173 RGALLGQDPQPI
+173 RGALLGREPQPI

-213 DALHQLGDEALVADL
+213 DALHQLGDSALEADL
-228 QQLGRG
+228 KQLGRG

-240 DPVAMATWLGMP
+240 DPAAMATWLGMP
-252 RSISDDDDL
+252 SSISDRDDL
-261 VGLVAALEPKGTAL
+261 VGLVAALDPKGTAL
-275 DLDAVLRFRQPLGG
+275 NLDAVLRFRQPLGS
-289 AGTGGLQS
+289 AGNGITLS
-297 QSLMRS
+297 HSLMRS

-317 AGLLSP
+317 AALLNPQSEA
-323 HDQDPVAQWL
+323 PVAQWL
-333 APVLEETLQTLG
+333 APVLQETLQTLG

-358 PLLWKQGEE
+358 PLLWEQGEE

-381 AVDADLQVKG
+381 AVDADLQSKG

-450 HSALEPRLDQLRALQ
+450 HAALEPRLDQLRALQ
-465 DDGAAPLAQ
+465 DEGAAPLAQ

-484 AQLQKWRPWNLI
+484 AQLQKWRPWSLI
-496 QSVAGRPLLPA
+496 QSVAGKPLLPA
-507 VKELALAVGTDQ
+507 VQELALAAGPDQ
-519 EEGSGEEGAG
+519 EDGAG
-529 QAGSHRLRLRAQL
+529 QAGSNRLRLRAQL

>member
-12 ATVVLLLTTALGLW
+12 AAVLLLLTTALGFW
-26 WAMAQQSPL
+26 WAMAKQSPL
-35 KIVGQPLVLP
+35 KLVGQPLVLP

-51 PRNASLSLHW
+51 PRDASLSLHW
-61 LADPGRMPAYAQAV
+61 LSDPVRMPAYAQAV

-97 LAGLDFVGELAD
+97 LAGLDFSGELAD

-117 SLFAPVSDAPAGWV
+117 SLFAPVADAPAGWV

-173 RGALLGQDPQPI
+173 RGALLGRDPQPI

-213 DALHQLGDEALVADL
+213 DALHQLGDQALVADL

-252 RSISDDDDL
+252 NAISDHDDL

-275 DLDAVLRFRQPLGG
+275 NLDAVLRFRQPLGSSG
-289 AGTGGLQS
+289 NGVTLS
-297 QSLMRS
+297 QSLLRS
-303 AGGSASALALLSDP
+303 AGGSASALAVLSDP

-323 HDQDPVAQWL
+323 DSQDPVAQWL
-333 APVLEETLQTLG
+333 APVLKDTLQTLG
-345 AEGASAVVGLDAG
+345 SEGASAVVGLDTG
-358 PLLWKQGEE
+358 PLLWKQGEA

-373 SSDQPGLE
+373 THAAPGLE
-381 AVDADLQVKG
+381 AVDKELQAKG
-391 LVRSAL
+391 LVRSVL

-430 RESGQDW
+430 RESDQDW

-450 HSALEPRLDQLRALQ
+450 HSALDPRLDQLKALQ
-465 DDGAAPLAQ
+465 DEGTAPLAQ

-484 AQLQKWRPWNLI
+484 AQLQKWRPWSLI

-507 VKELALAVGTDQ
+507 VQELALAAGTDQ
-519 EEGSGEEGAG
+519 EDGAD
-529 QAGSHRLRLRAQL
+529 QAGSNRLRVRAQL

>member
-12 ATVVLLLTTALGLW
+12 AAVLVLLTTALGLW

-35 KIVGQPLVLP
+35 KIVSQALVLP

-51 PRNASLSLHW
+51 PKDASLSLHW
-61 LADPGRMPAYAQAV
+61 LSDPVRMPAYAQAV

-117 SLFAPVSDAPAGWV
+117 SLLAPVADAPAGWV

-173 RGALLGQDPQPI
+173 RGALLGREPQPI

-213 DALHQLGDEALVADL
+213 DALHQLGDSALEADL
-228 QQLGRG
+228 KQLGRG

-240 DPVAMATWLGMP
+240 DPAAMATWLGMP
-252 RSISDDDDL
+252 SSISDRDDL
-261 VGLVAALEPKGTAL
+261 VGLVAALDPKGTAL
-275 DLDAVLRFRQPLGG
+275 NLDAVLRFRQPLGS
-289 AGTGGLQS
+289 AGNGITLS
-297 QSLMRS
+297 HSLMRS
-303 AGGSASALALLSDP
+303 AGGSASALAVLSDP
-317 AGLLSP
+317 AALLSP
-323 HDQDPVAQWL
+323 QSEAPVAQWL
-333 APVLEETLQTLG
+333 APVLQETLQTLG

-358 PLLWKQGEE
+358 PLLWEQGEE

-381 AVDADLQVKG
+381 AVDADLQAKG

-450 HSALEPRLDQLRALQ
+450 HAALEPRLDQLRALQ
-465 DDGAAPLAQ
+465 DEGAAPLAQ

-484 AQLQKWRPWNLI
+484 AQLQKWRPWSLI
-496 QSVAGRPLLPA
+496 QSVAGKPLLPA
-507 VKELALAVGTDQ
+507 VQELALAAGPDQ
-519 EEGSGEEGAG
+519 EEGAG
-529 QAGSHRLRLRAQL
+529 QAGSNRLRLRAQL

>member
-12 ATVVLLLTTALGLW
+12 AAVLVLLTTALGLW

-35 KIVGQPLVLP
+35 KIVGQALVLP

-51 PRNASLSLHW
+51 PKDASLSLHW
-61 LADPGRMPAYAQAV
+61 LSDPVRMPAYAQAV

-117 SLFAPVSDAPAGWV
+117 SLLAPVADAPAGWV

-173 RGALLGQDPQPI
+173 RGALLGREPQPI

-213 DALHQLGDEALVADL
+213 DALHQLGDSALEADL
-228 QQLGRG
+228 KQLGRG

-240 DPVAMATWLGMP
+240 DPAAMATWLGMP
-252 RSISDDDDL
+252 SSISDRDDL
-261 VGLVAALEPKGTAL
+261 VGLVAALDPKGTAL
-275 DLDAVLRFRQPLGG
+275 NLDAVLRFRQPLGS
-289 AGTGGLQS
+289 AGNGITLS
-297 QSLMRS
+297 HSLMRS
-303 AGGSASALALLSDP
+303 AGGSASALAVLSDP
-317 AGLLSP
+317 AALLSP
-323 HDQDPVAQWL
+323 QSEAPVAQWL
-333 APVLEETLQTLG
+333 APVLQETLQTLG

-358 PLLWKQGEE
+358 PLLWEQGEE

-381 AVDADLQVKG
+381 AVDADLQAKG

-450 HSALEPRLDQLRALQ
+450 HAALEPRLDQLRALQ
-465 DDGAAPLAQ
+465 DEGAAPLAQ

-484 AQLQKWRPWNLI
+484 AQLQKWQPWSLI
-496 QSVAGRPLLPA
+496 QSVAGQPLLPA
-507 VKELALAVGTDQ
+507 VQELALAAGPDQ
-519 EEGSGEEGAG
+519 EEGAG
-529 QAGSHRLRLRAQL
+529 QAGSNRLRLRAQL

>member
-12 ATVVLLLTTALGLW
+12 AAVLVLLTTALGLW

-35 KIVGQPLVLP
+35 KIVGQALVLP

-51 PRNASLSLHW
+51 PKDASLSLHW
-61 LADPGRMPAYAQAV
+61 LSDPVRMPAYAQAV

-117 SLFAPVSDAPAGWV
+117 SLLAPVADAPAGWV

-173 RGALLGQDPQPI
+173 RGALLGREPQPI

-213 DALHQLGDEALVADL
+213 DALHQLGDSALEADL
-228 QQLGRG
+228 KQLGRG

-240 DPVAMATWLGMP
+240 DPAAMATWLGMP
-252 RSISDDDDL
+252 SSISDRDDL
-261 VGLVAALEPKGTAL
+261 VGLVAALDPKGTAL
-275 DLDAVLRFRQPLGG
+275 NLDAVLRFRQPLGS
-289 AGTGGLQS
+289 AGNGITLS
-297 QSLMRS
+297 HSLLRS
-303 AGGSASALALLSDP
+303 AGGSASALAVLSDP
-317 AGLLSP
+317 AALLSP
-323 HDQDPVAQWL
+323 QSDAPVAQWL
-333 APVLEETLQTLG
+333 APVLQETLQTLG

-358 PLLWKQGEE
+358 PLLWEQGEE

-381 AVDADLQVKG
+381 AVDADLQAKG

-450 HSALEPRLDQLRALQ
+450 HAALEPRLDQLRALQ
-465 DDGAAPLAQ
+465 DEGAAPLAQ

-484 AQLQKWRPWNLI
+484 AQLQKWRPWRLI
-496 QSVAGRPLLPA
+496 QSVAGQPLLPA
-507 VKELALAVGTDQ
+507 VQELALAAGPDQ
-519 EEGSGEEGAG
+519 EEGAG
-529 QAGSHRLRLRAQL
+529 QAGSNRLRLRAQL

>member
-12 ATVVLLLTTALGLW
+12 AAVLVLLTTALGLW

-35 KIVGQPLVLP
+35 KIVGQALVLP

-51 PRNASLSLHW
+51 PKDASLSLHW
-61 LADPGRMPAYAQAV
+61 LSDPVRMPAYAQAV

-117 SLFAPVSDAPAGWV
+117 SLLAPVADAPAGWV

-173 RGALLGQDPQPI
+173 RGALLGRDPQPI

-213 DALHQLGDEALVADL
+213 DALHQLGDSALEADL
-228 QQLGRG
+228 KQLGRG

-240 DPVAMATWLGMP
+240 DPAAMATWLGMP
-252 RSISDDDDL
+252 SSISDRDDL
-261 VGLVAALEPKGTAL
+261 VGLVAALDPKGTAL
-275 DLDAVLRFRQPLGG
+275 NLDAVLRFRQPLGS
-289 AGTGGLQS
+289 AGNGITLS
-297 QSLMRS
+297 HSLMRS
-303 AGGSASALALLSDP
+303 AGGSASALAVLSDP
-317 AGLLSP
+317 AALLSP
-323 HDQDPVAQWL
+323 QSEAPVAQWL
-333 APVLEETLQTLG
+333 APVLQETLQTLG

-358 PLLWKQGEE
+358 PLLWEQGEE

-381 AVDADLQVKG
+381 AVDADLQAKG

-430 RESGQDW
+430 RESGEDW

-450 HSALEPRLDQLRALQ
+450 HAALEPRLDQLRALQ
-465 DDGAAPLAQ
+465 DEGAAPLAQ

-484 AQLQKWRPWNLI
+484 AQLQKWRPWSLI
-496 QSVAGRPLLPA
+496 QSVAGQPLLPA
-507 VKELALAVGTDQ
+507 VQELALAAGPDQ
-519 EEGSGEEGAG
+519 EEGAG
-529 QAGSHRLRLRAQL
+529 QAGSNRLRLRAQL

>member
-12 ATVVLLLTTALGLW
+12 AAVLVLLTTALGLW

-35 KIVGQPLVLP
+35 KIVGQALVLP

-51 PRNASLSLHW
+51 PKDASLSLHW
-61 LADPGRMPAYAQAV
+61 LSDPVRMPAYAQAV
-75 APVSRRRQARDSTQQ
+75 APVSRRRQARNSTQQ

-117 SLFAPVSDAPAGWV
+117 SLFAPVADAPAGWV

-173 RGALLGQDPQPI
+173 RGALLGRDPQPI

-213 DALHQLGDEALVADL
+213 DALHQLGDSALEADL
-228 QQLGRG
+228 KQLGRG

-240 DPVAMATWLGMP
+240 DPAAMATWLGMP
-252 RSISDDDDL
+252 SSISDREDL
-261 VGLVAALEPKGTAL
+261 VGLVAALDPKGTAL
-275 DLDAVLRFRQPLGG
+275 NLDAVLRFRQPLGS
-289 AGTGGLQS
+289 AGNGITLS
-297 QSLMRS
+297 HSLMRS
-303 AGGSASALALLSDP
+303 AGGSASALAVLSDP
-317 AGLLSP
+317 AALLSP
-323 HDQDPVAQWL
+323 QSEAPVAQWL
-333 APVLEETLQTLG
+333 APVLKETLQTLG

-358 PLLWKQGEE
+358 PLLWEQGEE

-381 AVDADLQVKG
+381 AVDADLQAKG

-430 RESGQDW
+430 RESGEDW

-450 HSALEPRLDQLRALQ
+450 HAALEPRLDQLRALQ
-465 DDGAAPLAQ
+465 DEGAAPLAQ

-484 AQLQKWRPWNLI
+484 AQLQKWRPWRLI
-496 QSVAGRPLLPA
+496 QSVAGQPLLPA
-507 VKELALAVGTDQ
+507 VQELALAAGPDQ
-519 EEGSGEEGAG
+519 EEGAG
-529 QAGSHRLRLRAQL
+529 QGGSNRLRLRAQL

>member
-1 MKARS
+1 MKARP

-12 ATVVLLLTTALGLW
+12 AAVLVLLTTALGLW

-35 KIVGQPLVLP
+35 KLVGQPLVLP

-51 PRNASLSLHW
+51 PKDASLSLHW
-61 LADPGRMPAYAQAV
+61 LSDPVRMPAYAQAV

-117 SLFAPVSDAPAGWV
+117 SLIAPVADVPAGWV

-161 ISRYRGMGVISG
+161 ISRYRGMGLISG
-173 RGALLGQDPQPI
+173 RGALLGREPQPI

-213 DALHQLGDEALVADL
+213 DALHQLGDAALEADL
-228 QQLGRG
+228 KQLGRG

-240 DPVAMATWLGMP
+240 DPAAMATWLGIP
-252 RSISDDDDL
+252 SSISDRDDF

-275 DLDAVLRFRQPLGG
+275 NLDAVLRFRQPLGS
-289 AGTGGLQS
+289 AGNGVTLS

-303 AGGSASALALLSDP
+303 AGGSASALAVLSDP
-317 AGLLSP
+317 AALLSP
-323 HDQDPVAQWL
+323 QSEDPVAQWL
-333 APVLEETLQTLG
+333 APVLQETLQTLG
-345 AEGASAVVGLDAG
+345 AEAASAVVGLDAG
-358 PLLWKQGEE
+358 PLLWEQGEE

-381 AVDADLQVKG
+381 AVDADLQAKG

-397 PSDGSALEVWTR
+397 PSDGSVLEVWTR
-409 LARQRQRG
+409 LARQQQRG

-450 HSALEPRLDQLRALQ
+450 YSALEPRLDQLQALQ
-465 DDGAAPLAQ
+465 DEGAAPLAQ

-484 AQLQKWRPWNLI
+484 AQLQKWRPWSLI

-507 VKELALAVGTDQ
+507 VQELAVAAGLDQ
-519 EEGSGEEGAG
+519 EEGAG
-529 QAGSHRLRLRAQL
+529 QEGSNRLRLRAQL

>member
-12 ATVVLLLTTALGLW
+12 AAVLLLLTTALGFW
-26 WAMAQQSPL
+26 WAMAKQSPL
-35 KIVGQPLVLP
+35 KLVGQPLVLP

-51 PRNASLSLHW
+51 PREASLSLHW
-61 LADPGRMPAYAQAV
+61 LSDPVRMPAYAQAV

-97 LAGLDFVGELAD
+97 LAGLDFSGELAD

-117 SLFAPVSDAPAGWV
+117 SLFAPDADAPAGWV

-173 RGALLGQDPQPI
+173 RGALLGRDPQPI

-213 DALHQLGDEALVADL
+213 DALHQLGDQALVADL

-252 RSISDDDDL
+252 SSISDHDDL

-275 DLDAVLRFRQPLGG
+275 NLDAVLRFRQPLGSSG
-289 AGTGGLQS
+289 NGVTLS
-297 QSLMRS
+297 QSLLRS
-303 AGGSASALALLSDP
+303 AGGSASALAVLSDP

-323 HDQDPVAQWL
+323 NSQDPVAQWL
-333 APVLEETLQTLG
+333 APVLKDTLQTLG
-345 AEGASAVVGLDAG
+345 SEGASAVVGLDTG
-358 PLLWKQGEE
+358 PLLWKQGEA

-373 SSDQPGLE
+373 THAAPGLE
-381 AVDADLQVKG
+381 AVDKELQAKG
-391 LVRSAL
+391 LVRSVL

-430 RESGQDW
+430 RESDQDW

-450 HSALEPRLDQLRALQ
+450 HSALDPRLDQLKALQ
-465 DDGAAPLAQ
+465 DEGTAPLAQ

-484 AQLQKWRPWNLI
+484 AQLQKWRPWSLI

-507 VKELALAVGTDQ
+507 VQELALAAGTDQ
-519 EEGSGEEGAG
+519 EDGAD
-529 QAGSHRLRLRAQL
+529 QAGSNRLRVRAQL

>member
-12 ATVVLLLTTALGLW
+12 AAVLVLLTTALGLW

-35 KIVGQPLVLP
+35 KIVGQALVLP

-51 PRNASLSLHW
+51 PKDASLSLHW
-61 LADPGRMPAYAQAV
+61 LSDPVRMPAYAQAV

-117 SLFAPVSDAPAGWV
+117 SLLAPVADAPAGWV

-173 RGALLGQDPQPI
+173 RGALLGREPQPI

-213 DALHQLGDEALVADL
+213 DALHQLGDSALEADL
-228 QQLGRG
+228 KQLGRG

-240 DPVAMATWLGMP
+240 DPAAMATWLGMP
-252 RSISDDDDL
+252 SSISDRDDL
-261 VGLVAALEPKGTAL
+261 VGLVAALDPKGTAL
-275 DLDAVLRFRQPLGG
+275 NLDAVLRFRQPLGS
-289 AGTGGLQS
+289 AGNGLMLS

-303 AGGSASALALLSDP
+303 AGGSASALAVLSDP
-317 AGLLSP
+317 AALLSP
-323 HDQDPVAQWL
+323 QSEAPVAQWL
-333 APVLEETLQTLG
+333 APVLQETLQTLG

-358 PLLWKQGEE
+358 PLLWEQGEE

-381 AVDADLQVKG
+381 AVDADLQAKG

-450 HSALEPRLDQLRALQ
+450 HAALEPRLDQLRALQ
-465 DDGAAPLAQ
+465 DEGAAPLSQ

-484 AQLQKWRPWNLI
+484 AQLQKWRPWRLI
-496 QSVAGRPLLPA
+496 QSVAGQPLLPA
-507 VKELALAVGTDQ
+507 VQELALAAGPDQ
-519 EEGSGEEGAG
+519 EEGAG
-529 QAGSHRLRLRAQL
+529 QAGSNRLRLRAQL

>member
-12 ATVVLLLTTALGLW
+12 AAVLVLLTSALGLW

-35 KIVGQPLVLP
+35 KIVGQALVLP

-51 PRNASLSLHW
+51 PKDASLSLHW
-61 LADPGRMPAYAQAV
+61 LSDPVRMPAYAQAV
-75 APVSRRRQARDSTQQ
+75 APVSRRRQARNSTQQ

-117 SLFAPVSDAPAGWV
+117 SLLAPVADAPAGWV
-131 LALTSLDQDGAKRF
+131 LALTSRDQDGAKRF

-173 RGALLGQDPQPI
+173 RGALLGRDPQPI

-213 DALHQLGDEALVADL
+213 DALHQLGDSALEADL
-228 QQLGRG
+228 KQLGRG

-240 DPVAMATWLGMP
+240 DPAAMATWLGMP
-252 RSISDDDDL
+252 SSISAREDL
-261 VGLVAALEPKGTAL
+261 VGLVAALDPKGTAL
-275 DLDAVLRFRQPLGG
+275 NLDAVLRFRQPLGS
-289 AGTGGLQS
+289 AGNGITLS
-297 QSLMRS
+297 HSLMRS
-303 AGGSASALALLSDP
+303 AGGSASALAVLSDP
-317 AGLLSP
+317 AALLSP
-323 HDQDPVAQWL
+323 QSDAPVAQWL
-333 APVLEETLQTLG
+333 APVLQETLQTLG

-358 PLLWKQGEE
+358 PLLWEQGEE

-381 AVDADLQVKG
+381 AVDADLQAKG

-430 RESGQDW
+430 RESGEDW

-450 HSALEPRLDQLRALQ
+450 HAALEPRLDQLRALQ
-465 DDGAAPLAQ
+465 DEGAAPLAQ

-484 AQLQKWRPWNLI
+484 AQLQKWRPWSLI
-496 QSVAGRPLLPA
+496 QSVAGKPLLPA
-507 VKELALAVGTDQ
+507 VQELALAAGPDQ
-519 EEGSGEEGAG
+519 EEGAG
-529 QAGSHRLRLRAQL
+529 QAGSNRLRLRAQL

>member
-12 ATVVLLLTTALGLW
+12 AAVLVLLTTALGLW

-35 KIVGQPLVLP
+35 KIVGQALVLP

-51 PRNASLSLHW
+51 PKDSSLSLHW
-61 LADPGRMPAYAQAV
+61 LSDPVRMPAYAQAV

-117 SLFAPVSDAPAGWV
+117 SLLAPVADAPAGWV

-173 RGALLGQDPQPI
+173 RGALLGRDPQPI

-213 DALHQLGDEALVADL
+213 DALHQLGDSALEVDL
-228 QQLGRG
+228 KRLGRG

-240 DPVAMATWLGMP
+240 DPAAMATWLGMP
-252 RSISDDDDL
+252 SSISDREDL
-261 VGLVAALEPKGTAL
+261 VGLVAALDPKGTAL
-275 DLDAVLRFRQPLGG
+275 NLDAVLRFRQPLGS
-289 AGTGGLQS
+289 AGNGITLS
-297 QSLMRS
+297 HSLMRS
-303 AGGSASALALLSDP
+303 AGGSASALAVLSDP
-317 AGLLSP
+317 AALLSP
-323 HDQDPVAQWL
+323 QSDAPVAQWL
-333 APVLEETLQTLG
+333 APVLQETLQTLG

-358 PLLWKQGEE
+358 PLLWEQGEE

-381 AVDADLQVKG
+381 AVDADLQAKG

-450 HSALEPRLDQLRALQ
+450 HAALEPRLDQLRALQ
-465 DDGAAPLAQ
+465 DEGAAPLAQ

-484 AQLQKWRPWNLI
+484 AQLQKWRPWSLI
-496 QSVAGRPLLPA
+496 QSVAGQPLLPA
-507 VKELALAVGTDQ
+507 VQELALAAGPDQ
-519 EEGSGEEGAG
+519 EEGAG
-529 QAGSHRLRLRAQL
+529 QAGSNRLRLRAQL

>member
-12 ATVVLLLTTALGLW
+12 AAVLVLLTTALGLW
-26 WAMAQQSPL
+26 WAMAEQSPL
-35 KIVGQPLVLP
+35 KLVGQPLVLP

-51 PRNASLSLHW
+51 PRDASLSLHW
-61 LADPGRMPAYAQAV
+61 LADPVRMPAYAQAV

-97 LAGLDFVGELAD
+97 LAGLDFSGELAD

-117 SLFAPVSDAPAGWV
+117 SLFAPVADAPAGWV

-173 RGALLGQDPQPI
+173 RGALLGRDPQPI

-213 DALHQLGDEALVADL
+213 DALHQLGDQALVADL

-252 RSISDDDDL
+252 NAISDHDDL

-275 DLDAVLRFRQPLGG
+275 NLDAVLRFRQPLGSSG
-289 AGTGGLQS
+289 NGVTLS
-297 QSLMRS
+297 QSLLRS
-303 AGGSASALALLSDP
+303 AGGSASALAVLSDP

-323 HDQDPVAQWL
+323 NSQDPVAQWL
-333 APVLEETLQTLG
+333 APVLKDTLQTLG
-345 AEGASAVVGLDAG
+345 SEGASAVVGLDTG
-358 PLLWKQGEE
+358 PLLWKQGEA

-373 SSDQPGLE
+373 THAAPGLE
-381 AVDADLQVKG
+381 AVDKELQAKG
-391 LVRSAL
+391 LVRSVL

-430 RESGQDW
+430 RESDQDW

-450 HSALEPRLDQLRALQ
+450 HSALDPRLDQLKALQ
-465 DDGAAPLAQ
+465 DEGTAPLAQ

-484 AQLQKWRPWNLI
+484 AQLQKWRPWSLI

-507 VKELALAVGTDQ
+507 VQELALAAGTDQ
-519 EEGSGEEGAG
+519 EDGAD
-529 QAGSHRLRLRAQL
+529 QAGSNRLRVRAQL

>member
-12 ATVVLLLTTALGLW
+12 AAVLVLLTTALGLW

-35 KIVGQPLVLP
+35 KIVSQALVLP

-51 PRNASLSLHW
+51 PKDASLSLHW
-61 LADPGRMPAYAQAV
+61 LSDPVRMPAYAQAV

-117 SLFAPVSDAPAGWV
+117 SLIAPVADAPAGWV

-173 RGALLGQDPQPI
+173 RGALLGREPQPI

-213 DALHQLGDEALVADL
+213 DALHQLGDAALEADL
-228 QQLGRG
+228 KQLGRG

-240 DPVAMATWLGMP
+240 DPAAMATWLGMP
-252 RSISDDDDL
+252 SSISDRDDL
-261 VGLVAALEPKGTAL
+261 VGLVAALDPKGTAL
-275 DLDAVLRFRQPLGG
+275 NLDAVLRFRQPLGS
-289 AGTGGLQS
+289 AGNGITLS
-297 QSLMRS
+297 HSLMRS
-303 AGGSASALALLSDP
+303 AGGSASALAVLSDP
-317 AGLLSP
+317 AALLSP
-323 HDQDPVAQWL
+323 QSEAPIAQWL
-333 APVLEETLQTLG
+333 APVLQETLQTLG

-358 PLLWKQGEE
+358 PLLWEQGEE

-381 AVDADLQVKG
+381 AVDADLQAKG

-450 HSALEPRLDQLRALQ
+450 HAALEPRLDQLRALQ
-465 DDGAAPLAQ
+465 DEGAAPLAQ

-484 AQLQKWRPWNLI
+484 AQLQKWRPWSLI
-496 QSVAGRPLLPA
+496 QSVAGKPLLPA
-507 VKELALAVGTDQ
+507 VQELALAAGPDQ
-519 EEGSGEEGAG
+519 EEGAG
-529 QAGSHRLRLRAQL
+529 QAGSNRLRLRAQL

>member
-12 ATVVLLLTTALGLW
+12 AAVLVLLTTALGLW

-35 KIVGQPLVLP
+35 KIVGQALVLP

-51 PRNASLSLHW
+51 PKDASLSLHW
-61 LADPGRMPAYAQAV
+61 LSDPVRMPAYAQAV

-117 SLFAPVSDAPAGWV
+117 SLLAPVADAPAGWV

-173 RGALLGQDPQPI
+173 RGALLGREPQPI

-213 DALHQLGDEALVADL
+213 DALHQLGDLALEADL
-228 QQLGRG
+228 KQLGRG

-240 DPVAMATWLGMP
+240 DPAAMATWLGMP
-252 RSISDDDDL
+252 SSISDRDDL
-261 VGLVAALEPKGTAL
+261 VGLVAALDPKGTAL
-275 DLDAVLRFRQPLGG
+275 NLDAVLRFRQPLES
-289 AGTGGLQS
+289 AGNGITLS
-297 QSLMRS
+297 HSLMRS
-303 AGGSASALALLSDP
+303 AGGSASALAVLSDP
-317 AGLLSP
+317 AALLSP
-323 HDQDPVAQWL
+323 QSDAPVAQWL
-333 APVLEETLQTLG
+333 APVLQETLQTLG

-358 PLLWKQGEE
+358 PLLWEQGEE

-381 AVDADLQVKG
+381 AVDADLQAKG

-450 HSALEPRLDQLRALQ
+450 HAALEPRLDQLRALQ
-465 DDGAAPLAQ
+465 DEGAAPLAQ

-484 AQLQKWRPWNLI
+484 AQLQKWRPWSLI
-496 QSVAGRPLLPA
+496 QSVAGQPLLPA
-507 VKELALAVGTDQ
+507 VQELALAAGPDQ
-519 EEGSGEEGAG
+519 EEGAG
-529 QAGSHRLRLRAQL
+529 QAGSNRLRLRAQL

>member
-12 ATVVLLLTTALGLW
+12 AAVLVLLTTALGLW

-35 KIVGQPLVLP
+35 KIVGQALVLP

-51 PRNASLSLHW
+51 PKDASLSLHW
-61 LADPGRMPAYAQAV
+61 LSDPVRMPAYAQAV

-117 SLFAPVSDAPAGWV
+117 SLLAPVADAPAGWV

-173 RGALLGQDPQPI
+173 RGALLGREPQPI

-213 DALHQLGDEALVADL
+213 DALHQLGDSALEADL
-228 QQLGRG
+228 KQLGRG

-240 DPVAMATWLGMP
+240 DPAAMATWLGMP
-252 RSISDDDDL
+252 SSISDRDDL
-261 VGLVAALEPKGTAL
+261 VGLVAALDPKGTAL
-275 DLDAVLRFRQPLGG
+275 NLDAVLRFRQPLGS
-289 AGTGGLQS
+289 AGNGITLS
-297 QSLMRS
+297 HSLMRS
-303 AGGSASALALLSDP
+303 AGGSASALAVLSDP
-317 AGLLSP
+317 AALLSP
-323 HDQDPVAQWL
+323 QSDAPVAQWL
-333 APVLEETLQTLG
+333 APVLQETLQALG

-358 PLLWKQGEE
+358 PLLWEQGEE

-381 AVDADLQVKG
+381 AVDADLQAKG

-450 HSALEPRLDQLRALQ
+450 HAALEPRLDQLRALQ
-465 DDGAAPLAQ
+465 DEGAAPLAQ

-484 AQLQKWRPWNLI
+484 AQLQKWRPWSLI
-496 QSVAGRPLLPA
+496 QSVAGKPLLPA
-507 VKELALAVGTDQ
+507 VQELALAAGPDQ
-519 EEGSGEEGAG
+519 EEGAG
-529 QAGSHRLRLRAQL
+529 QAGSNRLRLRAQL

>member
-12 ATVVLLLTTALGLW
+12 AAVLLLLTTALGFW
-26 WAMAQQSPL
+26 WAMAKQSPL
-35 KIVGQPLVLP
+35 KLVGQPLVLP

-51 PRNASLSLHW
+51 PRDASLSLHW
-61 LADPGRMPAYAQAV
+61 LSDPVRMPAYAQAV

-97 LAGLDFVGELAD
+97 LAGLDFSGELAD

-117 SLFAPVSDAPAGWV
+117 FLVAPVADAPAGWV

-173 RGALLGQDPQPI
+173 RGALLGRDPQPI

-198 SSRGVLEQSLDVSQL
+198 SSRGVLEQSLDVSKL
-213 DALHQLGDEALVADL
+213 DALHQLGDQALAADL

-252 RSISDDDDL
+252 NAISDHDDL

-275 DLDAVLRFRQPLGG
+275 NLDAVLRFRQPLGSSG
-289 AGTGGLQS
+289 NGVTLS
-297 QSLMRS
+297 QSLLRS
-303 AGGSASALALLSDP
+303 AGGSASALAVLSDP

-323 HDQDPVAQWL
+323 DSQDPVAQWL
-333 APVLEETLQTLG
+333 APVLKDTLQTLG
-345 AEGASAVVGLDAG
+345 SEGASAVVGLDTG
-358 PLLWKQGEE
+358 PLLWKQGEA

-373 SSDQPGLE
+373 THAAPGLE
-381 AVDADLQVKG
+381 AVDKELQAKG
-391 LVRSAL
+391 LVRSVL

-430 RESGQDW
+430 RESDQDW

-450 HSALEPRLDQLRALQ
+450 HSALDPRLDQLKALQ
-465 DDGAAPLAQ
+465 DEGTAPLAQ

-484 AQLQKWRPWNLI
+484 AQLQKWRPWSLI

-507 VKELALAVGTDQ
+507 VQELALAAGTDQ
-519 EEGSGEEGAG
+519 EDGAD
-529 QAGSHRLRLRAQL
+529 QAGSNRLRVRAQL

>member
-12 ATVVLLLTTALGLW
+12 AAVLLLLTTALGFW
-26 WAMAQQSPL
+26 WAMAKQSPL
-35 KIVGQPLVLP
+35 KLVGQPLVLP

-51 PRNASLSLHW
+51 PRDASLSLHW
-61 LADPGRMPAYAQAV
+61 LSDPVRMPAYAQAV

-97 LAGLDFVGELAD
+97 LAGLDFSGELAD

-117 SLFAPVSDAPAGWV
+117 SLVAPVADAPAGWV

-173 RGALLGQDPQPI
+173 RGALLGRDPQPI

-213 DALHQLGDEALVADL
+213 DALHQLGDQALVADL

-252 RSISDDDDL
+252 SSISDHDDL

-275 DLDAVLRFRQPLGG
+275 NLDAVLRFRQPLGSSG
-289 AGTGGLQS
+289 NGVTLS
-297 QSLMRS
+297 QSLLRS
-303 AGGSASALALLSDP
+303 AGGSASALAVLSDP

-323 HDQDPVAQWL
+323 NSQDPVAQWL
-333 APVLEETLQTLG
+333 APVLKDTLQTLG
-345 AEGASAVVGLDAG
+345 SEGASAVVGLDSG
-358 PLLWKQGEE
+358 PLLWKQGEA

-373 SSDQPGLE
+373 THAAPGLE
-381 AVDADLQVKG
+381 AVDKELQAKG
-391 LVRSAL
+391 LVRSVL

-430 RESGQDW
+430 RESDQDW

-450 HSALEPRLDQLRALQ
+450 HSALDPRLDQLKALQ
-465 DDGAAPLAQ
+465 DEGTAPLAQ

-484 AQLQKWRPWNLI
+484 AQLQKWRPWSLI

-507 VKELALAVGTDQ
+507 VQELALAAGTDH
-519 EEGSGEEGAG
+519 EDGAD
-529 QAGSHRLRLRAQL
+529 QAGSNRLRVRAQL